1 MSLKIDY
8 KKMKVTELSAM
19 CKERGI
25 KKSGTKND
33 LITRLT
39 NNTREKHPLFT
50 KKINELKEMC
60 KNHSLKVAGNKE
72 ELIERLYNN
81 LYNNKEK
88 KHTIQTKKEEII
100 DIDDYFLLFIHKMI
114 KTQNIICNNK

>member
-81 LYNNKEK
+81 LYNKEK

-114 KTQNIICNNK
+114 KTQNNINNN

>member
-1 MSLKIDY
+1 MSLEITY
-8 KKMKVTELSAM
+8 RKMKVTELSEM
-19 CKERGI
+19 CKQRGI

-33 LITRLT
+33 LITRLL
-39 NNTREKHPLFT
+39 NNTRQSHPLFT

-81 LYNNKEK
+81 LYNKEQK
-88 KHTIQTKKEEII
+88 VECVEKKKEEII
-100 DIDDYFLLFIHKMI
+100 NTDDYFLLFIHKMI